1 MAGKSEYEMKQVE
14 AYRLAE
20 ADGFRQHPDVYW
32 HQAETAP
39 STSKP
44 RKKTDKIKSAKKKT
58 TAKANPAKK
67 TKKDK
72 LTVVEGIGPK
82 IAGLLNADGIH
93 TFADLAKAKIGTLEN
108 ILKAAGPRFSFHK
121 PNSWPKQARLARD
134 GKMEA
139 LKKLQDELDGGR

>member
-14 AYRLAE
+14 AYRIAE

-44 RKKTDKIKSAKKKT
+44 RKKPSKKKKA
-58 TAKANPAKK
+58 TAKAKPA
-67 TKKDK
+67 KKDK

-93 TFADLAKAKIGTLEN
+93 TFADLAKAKVGTLEK

-134 GKMEA
+134 GKMDE

>member
-1 MAGKSEYEMKQVE
+1 MVGKTTYEMKQIE
-14 AYRLAE
+14 AYRIAE

-39 STSKP
+39 STSK
-44 RKKTDKIKSAKKKT
+44 RKPAKKK
-58 TAKANPAKK
+58 PAKK
-67 TKKDK
+67 KALKKSPAQKDK

-82 IAGLLNADGIH
+82 IAGLLNADGIV
-93 TFADLAKAKIGTLEN
+93 TFADLAKTKVGTLEK

-134 GKMEA
+134 GKMDA
-139 LKKLQDELDGGR
+139 LKKLQDELKGGK

>member
-1 MAGKSEYEMKQVE
+1 MSGKTTYEMKQVE
-14 AYRLAE
+14 AYRIAE

-39 STSKP
+39 SSSKAKA
-44 RKKTDKIKSAKKKT
+44 RKAPTKKKT
-58 TAKANPAKK
+58 VAKPKPAKT

-72 LTVVEGIGPK
+72 LTVIEGIGPK
-82 IAGLLNADGIH
+82 IAGLLNADGIV
-93 TFADLAKAKIGTLEN
+93 TFADLAKTKIGTLEK

-134 GKMEA
+134 GKMDA